1 MKGLMHS
8 EFRVRLLFA
17 IHLSFLA
24 FFSILS
30 FIHHKYVIVTVLL
43 LFFAV
48 LVGLLWSI
56 KHFGMT
62 LWVKWLYIVIV
73 WPFVLFLVID
83 GGYQDTGY
91 LWSIPIFISTLHV
104 AGFFIGFFASIL
116 YLFSIMFLAFAGY
129 VDYGIPDRFYAVSFA
144 VILLSSIHEY
154 LVDRQSKELTDNIEA
169 KQKQSETDPLTGL
182 LNRRFI
188 DEKMSMWNQALNDES
203 KALMI
208 VDIDH
213 FKDVNDTLGHAEGDR
228 ILREVAKAIAS
239 VVRPNDVIGR
249 WGGDEFV
256 VFLEQVHESDLEA
269 VCNRLLSK
277 VQTIKLS
284 PEETITV
291 SIGAVTASNNF
302 HKMFKEADKLL
313 YAAKQNG
320 RNQFLVRLL

>member
-1 MKGLMHS
+1 MKGIMQS
-8 EFRVRLLFA
+8 EFRVRLLFS

-24 FFSILS
+24 FFSMLS
-30 FIHHKYVIVTVLL
+30 FIHHQYVIVAVLL

-62 LWVKWLYIVIV
+62 VWVKWLYIVIV

-83 GGYQDTGY
+83 GGHQNTGY
-91 LWSIPIFISTLHV
+91 LWSIPIFISILHV
-104 AGFFIGFFASIL
+104 AGFLIGFCASIL
-116 YLFSIMFLAFAGY
+116 YLFSIMLLVLAGY
-129 VDYGIPDRFYAVSFA
+129 VDYAIPDRFYAVSFA
-144 VILLSSIHEY
+144 VILLSTIHEY
-154 LVDRQSKELTDNIEA
+154 LVDRQSKELTDNIVM

-188 DEKMSMWNQALNDES
+188 DEKMTMWNQDSNNGS

-213 FKDVNDTLGHAEGDR
+213 FKNVNDTLGHAEGDR
-228 ILREVAKAIAS
+228 ILSEVAKAIAS

-249 WGGDEFV
+249 WGGDEFM

-269 VCNRLLSK
+269 VCNRLLSS
-277 VQTIKLS
+277 VQEIKLS
-284 PEETITV
+284 PDETITV

-313 YAAKQNG
+313 YSAKQNG
-320 RNQFLVRLL
+320 RNQFSVRIL